1 MALAT
6 MTIKRYLIPPPL
18 HSRIRMLAF
27 DQLPKSIRDLM
38 NESACD
44 FPPVDVLNY
53 FVRNGE
59 AKTIANLKASEKRA
73 RYQRIQQLGY

>member
-1 MALAT
+1 M
-6 MTIKRYLIPPPL
+6 KRYLVPPS
-18 HSRIRMLAF
+18 HHFKITMLAF

-53 FVRNGE
+53 LVRNGE
-59 AKTIANLKASEKRA
+59 ARTIANLKASEERA
-73 RYQRIQQLGY
+73 RSQRIQQLGY